1 MKNFLFPISFVFFTT
16 LQTLSFA
23 AQPWH
28 FPLYLDGGNPCSKR
42 VELKIENTNDYD
54 VDGGQ
59 IKIGADVLGIAGAE
73 AKSLRIVDKNG
84 RELLLIFQTHPISYR
99 NLQR

>member
-1 MKNFLFPISFVFFTT
+1 MFFYNAANFVFRG
-16 LQTLSFA
+16 
-23 AQPWH
+23 QPWH

-59 IKIGADVLGIAGAE
+59 IKIGADVLGIAGTE